1 MAKVEVTRPYPHKNT
16 AECYQACLRMIEKA
30 GYQVFKKREIA
41 SLVICN
47 GNVNGLPVS
56 LSAIVPFGLQTAVML
71 SLSSEEAVEDVLNL
85 ETDRLFNL
93 LEAELRR

>member
-1 MAKVEVTRPYPHKNT
+1 LAKVEIKRPYPGKNT
-16 AECYQACLRMIEKA
+16 AECYQACLRMVEKA

-47 GNVNGLPVS
+47 GNVNGLPIS
-56 LSAIVPFGLQTAVML
+56 LSAMVPFGSPTAVML
-71 SLSSEEAVEDVLNL
+71 SLSSEDAGEDVLNL
-85 ETDRLFNL
+85 ETGRLFDL